1 MNPTRLFIDAGHGG
15 RDHGVVWQNG
25 NRVLKESDICLTLA
39 YLLRL
44 TLQKNSYN
52 PVLLRSRDRYM
63 PELFRIMRINDN
75 RLFSMCAIS
84 LHMDADVNS
93 TTRGFQVLFNANEIK
108 SRFIARGI
116 VGNLVSLV
124 DREDI
129 LPRKQGIYP
138 GESKFL
144 SKVQIPSVVINLG
157 YITNSSDRDFL
168 SSRGL
173 MLFSDA
179 ISSYLLSDSFRGMI
193 TE

>member
-1 MNPTRLFIDAGHGG
+1 
-15 RDHGVVWQNG
+15 
-25 NRVLKESDICLTLA
+25 
-39 YLLRL
+39 
-44 TLQKNSYN
+44 
-52 PVLLRSRDRYM
+52 M